1 MRILVLNPGSS
12 SLKASLIDE
21 PGDKTLGRS
30 ERDWGVDAS
39 SRSGRDRDIRAMLEE
54 LGAVSTSVDAVGY
67 RVVHGGNQF
76 VGATVVDDA
85 ALAAI
90 RGLDALAPLHNAVAA
105 DTIEAGQ
112 RLLADVPH
120 IACFDTAFHS
130 GLPET
135 ARRYPL
141 PEAWY
146 VDWGIR
152 RYGFHGLSVAWSVGR
167 AAALLG
173 QPSNELHLVVAH
185 LGSGC
190 SVTAVAGGR
199 SMATSMGMTP
209 LEGLMMGTRS
219 GSIDPGILTHLL
231 DVARLGASELAD
243 AIEDRSGL
251 LAVSGLSASV
261 RTLEEAQDDHDARA
275 RLALDMFA
283 ERAAAG
289 IAAGATALERLD
301 ALVFTGGIGEHS
313 HRMREQICRR
323 LGVLGVPLPSEPA
336 NGADGVIGMLGRLA
350 VLRISAREDL
360 VIARHVADLQLPN

>member
-1 MRILVLNPGSS
+1 MRILTLNPGSS

-21 PGDKTLGRS
+21 PGDHTLGRV
-30 ERDWGVDAS
+30 ERDWGSDAT
-39 SRSGRDRDIRAMLEE
+39 RHTDRDADLRAASRE
-54 LGAVSTSVDAVGY
+54 LGLERYSVDAVGY
-67 RVVHGGNQF
+67 RVVHGGEQF
-76 VGATVVDDA
+76 RDAAVIDDA
-85 ALAAI
+85 TLAAI
-90 RGLDALAPLHNAVAA
+90 RELDALAPLHNAVAA
-105 DTIEAGQ
+105 DTIEAGR

-120 IACFDTAFHS
+120 VGCFDTAFHAS
-130 GLPET
+130 LPES

-146 VDWGIR
+146 ADWGIR

-167 AAALLG
+167 AAGLLG
-173 QPSNELHLVVAH
+173 RPAEDLHLVVAH

-219 GSIDPGILTHLL
+219 GSIDPGILFHLL
-231 DVARLGASELAD
+231 DVHRISVPELAD
-243 AIEDRSGL
+243 ALEHGSGL
-251 LAVSGLSASV
+251 LGASGITASV
-261 RTLEEAQDDHDARA
+261 RALEQAEDDDDPRA

-289 IAAGATALERLD
+289 IAAGATALNRLD
-301 ALVFTGGIGEHS
+301 ALVFTGGVGEHS
-313 HRMREQICRR
+313 HRMRQRICQR
-323 LGVLGVPLPSEPA
+323 LAVLGVPLPSEPE
-336 NGADGVIGMLGRLA
+336 NVADEIIGMLAGLA

-360 VIARHVADLQLPN
+360 SIARQVARLQLPS